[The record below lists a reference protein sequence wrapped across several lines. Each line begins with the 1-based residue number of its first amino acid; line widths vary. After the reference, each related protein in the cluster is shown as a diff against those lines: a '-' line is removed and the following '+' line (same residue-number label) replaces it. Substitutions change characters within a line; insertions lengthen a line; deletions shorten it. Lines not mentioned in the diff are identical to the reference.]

1 MNPEPERLSGQPCP
15 LSGAHVPRPSVLQRF
30 YKSCVLGGN
39 KNFGAPSYQ
48 GDLSMRPNCAV
59 YCLTA
64 GES

>member
-1 MNPEPERLSGQPCP
+1 MNLKLERLSGQPCP
-15 LSGAHVPRPSVLQRF
+15 LIGAHVPRPSVLQRF

-39 KNFGAPSYQ
+39 KNFSAPPYQ